1 MHEWLTIAG
10 LGALWI
16 GVQIVVVGGLPRF
29 LRRGEVPRAERGTPQ
44 AFMLFWLDQYSVI
57 GLVLSGAGLVLVIL
71 GLMPVATMR

>member
-1 MHEWLTIAG
+1 MHAWLAIGG

-29 LRRGEVPRAERGTPQ
+29 LRRGAVPRAERGTPQ

-57 GLVLSGAGLVLVIL
+57 GLVLTAVGLTLVVL
-71 GLMPVATMR
+71 GLLQ